1 MQPPSHTVAG
11 TPVEPRSLYLAQLEL
26 RLGSI
31 PAWWAAITLTLAL
44 TLAPTLTLTLSLT
57 LTLIPN
63 PTLTLTL
70 ALTLTPTPT
79 RWAEAEAAYRRFEV
93 LGYFEVPFESNPNPN
108 SYPNPNPNPYPKT
121 LNPNQVPFES
131 PSPPPSP
138 PPPSPPPTPPPAPP
152 AVPDVWCMN
161 AWNAG
166 TQDPGDACCL
176 TECGQCGG
184 SGCSSA
190 PGGAKKWGKDTPF
203 KCCSSKIAP

>member
-93 LGYFEVPFESNPNPN
+93 LGYFEVPFES
-108 SYPNPNPNPYPKT
+108 
-121 LNPNQVPFES
+121 

-176 TECGQCGG
+176 AECGQCGG
-184 SGCSSA
+184 TGCSSA
-190 PGGAKKWGKDTPF
+190 PGGAKKWGKDTPY